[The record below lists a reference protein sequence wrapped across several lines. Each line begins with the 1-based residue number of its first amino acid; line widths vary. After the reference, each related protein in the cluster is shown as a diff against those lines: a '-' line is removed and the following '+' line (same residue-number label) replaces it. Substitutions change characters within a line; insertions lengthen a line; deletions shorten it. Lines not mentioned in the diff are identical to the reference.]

1 MGNSFSLEMEPEDQE
16 PVHGTTYSPVS
27 SEPPDSL
34 KNGSVTIQPVQT
46 DVLANGN
53 TVDAKVTVL
62 QDNAAISSQKT
73 MEISTVS
80 EGNENNLGKEAK
92 APPPAAKSRFSFSFS
107 RPVPGRN
114 VVEATNSSVGP
125 TKLDVSSEVLSENK
139 ASSENPGLPAAA
151 VAEEASNKNLN
162 ETSLSEI
169 ELTEPDKRE
178 DDTVPKPK
186 EISFFERIFKLE
198 KGKEKKKAQ
207 EEIQKEDE
215 VDNPG
220 VLITAQETSGLQ
232 STPDNILQGTDVTD
246 DSNQKAQQQG
256 STDVNCLASVDLA
269 QEEVKPDNVKTAN
282 GADSSNPVM
291 SYFNKLVSQRKT
303 GSKADSEDKGS
314 QTCPGG
320 QVPEKK
326 AADSP
331 KKSPKKK
338 KPESPR
344 LGHNTFSKLFRH
356 KVKKDAQQTE
366 DTKITEQPATTTPI
380 VKTEINIPP
389 PQENLAAKQNIK
401 APEPPVQQQA
411 TATVVITNE
420 APKEVTKERSQS
432 TPTPLSKF
440 FRKKTPTDDI
450 EVINTEK
457 IEASPVVPAKEENR
471 SQEAAETKSKGE
483 EKTPKTNL
491 RKFFKLSIKSDA
503 KVVPSEEVNEQAPDR
518 QTLDFTDRSLTQA
531 ENREPVLDERSQ
543 ASSTETLSKQEG
555 DKQEVKDLQDVVE
568 QETVETASFQNG
580 GDTAKEN
587 TPKRIEKRQSFGGFF
602 KGLSP
607 KRMSDAQVQTD
618 PVSIVP
624 FVKPK

>member
-34 KNGSVTIQPVQT
+34 KNGPVTIQPVQT

-282 GADSSNPVM
+282 GTDSSNPVM

-303 GSKADSEDKGS
+303 GSKADSED
-314 QTCPGG
+314 
-320 QVPEKK
+320 
-326 AADSP
+326 
-331 KKSPKKK
+331 
-338 KPESPR
+338 
-344 LGHNTFSKLFRH
+344 

>member
-1 MGNSFSLEMEPEDQE
+1 MGNSFSLENEPEDQE

-34 KNGSVTIQPVQT
+34 KNGHVTIQPVQT
-46 DVLANGN
+46 DLLANGN

-80 EGNENNLGKEAK
+80 ESNENNLGKKAK
-92 APPPAAKSRFSFSFS
+92 TPPPAAKSRFSFSFS

-114 VVEATNSSVGP
+114 GVQATNSSVGP
-125 TKLDVSSEVLSENK
+125 TQLDVSSETLSENK

-169 ELTEPDKRE
+169 ELTAPDKRE

-207 EEIQKEDE
+207 EEIQSEDE

-232 STPDNILQGTDVTD
+232 SAPDNILQGTDVTD
-246 DSNQKAQQQG
+246 DSNQKALQQG
-256 STDVNCLASVDLA
+256 SADVNCLASVDLA

-282 GADSSNPVM
+282 GTDSNNSVM
-291 SYFNKLVSQRKT
+291 SYFNKLVSQRKS

-320 QVPEKK
+320 QIPEKK

-366 DTKITEQPATTTPI
+366 DTKITEQPATTTTI
-380 VKTEINIPP
+380 VKTEISIPP
-389 PQENLAAKQNIK
+389 PQENLAANQNIK
-401 APEPPVQQQA
+401 VPEPPVQQQA

-457 IEASPVVPAKEENR
+457 IEASPVVPTKEENR
-471 SQEAAETKSKGE
+471 SQEAAETKSKGD

-491 RKFFKLSIKSDA
+491 RKFFK
-503 KVVPSEEVNEQAPDR
+503 
-518 QTLDFTDRSLTQA
+518 
-531 ENREPVLDERSQ
+531 
-543 ASSTETLSKQEG
+543 
-555 DKQEVKDLQDVVE
+555 
-568 QETVETASFQNG
+568 
-580 GDTAKEN
+580 
-587 TPKRIEKRQSFGGFF
+587 
-602 KGLSP
+602 LSP

-624 FVKPK
+624 FVQPK

>member
-1 MGNSFSLEMEPEDQE
+1 MGNSFSLENEPEDQE

-34 KNGSVTIQPVQT
+34 KNGHVTIQPVQT
-46 DVLANGN
+46 DLLANGN

-80 EGNENNLGKEAK
+80 ESNENNLGKKAK
-92 APPPAAKSRFSFSFS
+92 TPPPAAKSRFSFSFS

-114 VVEATNSSVGP
+114 GVQATNSSVGP
-125 TKLDVSSEVLSENK
+125 TQLDVSSETLSENK

-169 ELTEPDKRE
+169 ELTAPDKRE

-207 EEIQKEDE
+207 EEIQSEDE

-232 STPDNILQGTDVTD
+232 SAPDNILQGTDVTD
-246 DSNQKAQQQG
+246 DSNQKALQQG
-256 STDVNCLASVDLA
+256 SADVNCLASVDLA

-282 GADSSNPVM
+282 GTDSNNSVM
-291 SYFNKLVSQRKT
+291 SYFNKLVSQRKS
-303 GSKADSEDKGS
+303 GSKADSED
-314 QTCPGG
+314 
-320 QVPEKK
+320 
-326 AADSP
+326 
-331 KKSPKKK
+331 
-338 KPESPR
+338 
-344 LGHNTFSKLFRH
+344 

-366 DTKITEQPATTTPI
+366 DTKITEQPATTTTI
-380 VKTEINIPP
+380 VKTEISIPP
-389 PQENLAAKQNIK
+389 PQENLAANQNIK
-401 APEPPVQQQA
+401 VPEPPVQQQA

-457 IEASPVVPAKEENR
+457 IEASPVVPTKEENR
-471 SQEAAETKSKGE
+471 SQEAAETKSKGD

-491 RKFFKLSIKSDA
+491 RKFFKL
-503 KVVPSEEVNEQAPDR
+503 
-518 QTLDFTDRSLTQA
+518 TLDFTDRPFTQA
-531 ENREPVLDERSQ
+531 ENREPVLGERSQ
-543 ASSTETLSKQEG
+543 ASSTETLSKPEG
-555 DKQEVKDLQDVVE
+555 DKQEVKDPQDVVE

-580 GDTAKEN
+580 GDTAKEY

-624 FVKPK
+624 FVQPK

>member
-303 GSKADSEDKGS
+303 GSKADSEDK
-314 QTCPGG
+314 
-320 QVPEKK
+320 
-326 AADSP
+326 
-331 KKSPKKK
+331 
-338 KPESPR
+338 
-344 LGHNTFSKLFRH
+344 
-356 KVKKDAQQTE
+356 VKKDAQQTE